1 MIKLIKLEFK
11 RNSVGIY
18 LYSTIGIFIFTTLIG
33 ILFSAI
39 PKIENGTPASQIFM
53 DKDILVMMI
62 TVISMSG
69 FAILGSIMY
78 TKFIVEEYTTKKN
91 ILLFTYPQKRSS
103 IFMAKF
109 IFIFILI
116 IMTISNLFSI
126 LLIGIIGNLTGIMD
140 KYFNNIRYITLVS
153 IAFSFISNLISIIS
167 LRIGFWKKSIIAT
180 IITSVILIAPIGNS
194 IMLLKNNLTNIII
207 PLLSILILLDI
218 ILVSGLLKK
227 INKMECL

>member
-1 MIKLIKLEFK
+1 
-11 RNSVGIY
+11 
-18 LYSTIGIFIFTTLIG
+18 
-33 ILFSAI
+33 
-39 PKIENGTPASQIFM
+39 
-53 DKDILVMMI
+53 
-62 TVISMSG
+62 
-69 FAILGSIMY
+69 
-78 TKFIVEEYTTKKN
+78 
-91 ILLFTYPQKRSS
+91 
-103 IFMAKF
+103 
-109 IFIFILI
+109 
-116 IMTISNLFSI
+116 
-126 LLIGIIGNLTGIMD
+126 MD
-140 KYFNNIRYITLVS
+140 KYFNNIIYITLVS